1 MSDKLRDKVA
11 VVTGSGKGIG
21 RAIAERFAEAGA
33 SLVCCDI
40 DESSAQSAADQI
52 NAAGGIAIAVRT
64 DVSDKASVEQLV
76 STSLKKFGHVDIVCN
91 NAGVLDDFTPL
102 GDVTDELWQRII
114 GINLTGTFLVSRA
127 FLPGMLER
135 KSGTFV
141 NLASMAGLVAQTGG
155 LAYTVSKHGV
165 IGLTRQVSADYGP
178 HGIRANAICPG
189 AIETDLSRSFLD
201 QSPEVLKVAESVPA
215 GRLGK
220 PEEIASLAL
229 YLASD
234 ESAFVFGAAM
244 VIDGGWTIR

>member
-1 MSDKLRDKVA
+1 MTNKLQNKVA
-11 VVTGSGKGIG
+11 VVTGAGKGIG
-21 RAIAERFAEAGA
+21 RAISVRFASEGA

-40 DESSAQSAADQI
+40 DEAAARSVANEID
-52 NAAGGIAIAVRT
+52 ASGGTAISVHT
-64 DVSDKASVEQLV
+64 DVADGGSVDELV
-76 STSLKKFGHVDIVCN
+76 SASIKKFGRVDVVCN
-91 NAGVLDDFTPL
+91 NAGVLDGFTPL

-135 KSGTFV
+135 KAGTFV
-141 NLASMAGLVAQTGG
+141 NLASMAGLVAQAGG

-178 HGIRANAICPG
+178 QGIRANAICPG
-189 AIETDLSRSFLD
+189 AIETDLSRSFLKD
-201 QSPEVLKVAESVPA
+201 EPELLAVVESVPA
-215 GRLGK
+215 GRQGR
-220 PEEIASLAL
+220 PEEIANLAL

-234 ESAFVFGAAM
+234 ESSFVVGAAM